1 MAEIPKAVVARLIR
15 LAGADRVSSGAVE
28 SMTEVLEKVCGVVG
42 AEAVRLSKY
51 TGRQTVKGVDVIEA
65 ASRRVI
71 LITAEPAK

>member
-1 MAEIPKAVVARLIR
+1 
-15 LAGADRVSSGAVE
+15 
-28 SMTEVLEKVCGVVG
+28 MTEVLEKVCGVVG